1 MYIFSSDFFV
11 EIYCLKEYYEATT
24 LYNFC
29 MRDWYVKGISLPAL
43 FVPFLCFEAEHV
55 HSCVVRASARVI
67 GLILQASAVQ
77 INK

>member
-1 MYIFSSDFFV
+1 MYIFPSNLFV

-29 MRDWYVKGISLPAL
+29 MKDWYIKGISLPAL
-43 FVPFLCFEAEHV
+43 FVPFLCFAAKHV
-55 HSCVVRASARVI
+55 HSCVVKVSAKVT
-67 GLILQASAVQ
+67 GLVLQASAVQ